1 MALDLGQC
9 HILPVRYAHTD
20 VPIECG
26 DDGDMEAVSRIMAS
40 LPRLFGML
48 PHIAAGDNQRR
59 KFICLI
65 LICFIRATEVFG
77 GGTVM
82 EGRGW
87 FIRPLRLRGRATTAA
102 Q

>member
-1 MALDLGQC
+1 MEDKEGSFAG
-9 HILPVRYAHTD
+9 HWHRAH
-20 VPIECG
+20 G
-26 DDGDMEAVSRIMAS
+26 
-40 LPRLFGML
+40 LFGSV
-48 PHIAAGDNQRR
+48 PPIVGSDNQRG

-65 LICFIRATEVFG
+65 FICFICATEVFG
-77 GGTVM
+77 GGTVIM